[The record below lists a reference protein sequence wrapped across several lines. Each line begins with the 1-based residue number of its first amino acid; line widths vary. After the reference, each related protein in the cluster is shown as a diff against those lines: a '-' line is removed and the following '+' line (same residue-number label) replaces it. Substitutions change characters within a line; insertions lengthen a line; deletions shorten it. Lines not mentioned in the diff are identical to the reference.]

1 MFAGREAQVI
11 TNAAHRVDAFPPA
24 SKATNIA
31 ERLKSLREGGAA
43 ACRRCKLNL
52 KRNAVSHRMQ
62 LSRLGAC
69 RVTTIRRSPLPVVR
83 CSLTQSELVQQII
96 RQRGCELN
104 AVHVRTLHG
113 QSVERIG
120 PRSQAR
126 LRRRTPGFFLS
137 ADEAE
142 FVI

>member
-11 TNAAHRVDAFPPA
+11 TDAAHRVDAFPPA
-24 SKATNIA
+24 SQSATIA
-31 ERLKSLREGGAA
+31 ERLTSLREGGGA
-43 ACRRCKLNL
+43 ACRRWNVNL
-52 KRNAVSHRMQ
+52 KRNAVRHWMQ

-104 AVHVRTLHG
+104 AVHVR
-113 QSVERIG
+113 
-120 PRSQAR
+120 
-126 LRRRTPGFFLS
+126 
-137 ADEAE
+137 
-142 FVI
+142 